1 MISDRPQPHP
11 VPLPA
16 GGAWPAEFT
25 THRAGTGCPMCQND
39 FDAEDIGWGLLV
51 RRGEVSNA
59 YLWRS
64 GQVRG
69 YSVVIYTGRHVAEP
83 TELNERDAAAFWR
96 DVLALG
102 RALEALYQPLKMN
115 YLLLGNQIPHAHWHC
130 VPRREA
136 GIDPAPGGPLPF
148 DMLDLGR
155 QNEEQ
160 LQADTRALRQLL
172 NAPHSRSGVRQ

>member
-1 MISDRPQPHP
+1 MMPDRSQPHP
-11 VPLPA
+11 VAPSA
-16 GGAWPAEFT
+16 GAWPAHFT
-25 THRAGTGCPMCQND
+25 AHGRGTDCPMCAN
-39 FDAEDIGWGLLV
+39 DAEADDIGWGLLV
-51 RRGEVSNA
+51 RHGEVSNA

-69 YSVVIYTGRHVAEP
+69 YSVVIYTPRHVAEP
-83 TELNERDAAAFWR
+83 TELDEREAAAFWR

-136 GIDPAPGGPLPF
+136 GADPAPGGPLAF

-160 LQADTRALRQLL
+160 LQADARALRQLL
-172 NAPHSRSGVRQ
+172 TCPGGPGVRR

>member
-1 MISDRPQPHP
+1 MPDHAQSRP
-11 VPLPA
+11 VPAPS
-16 GGAWPAEFT
+16 GAWPENFT
-25 THRAGTGCPMCQND
+25 GHRRGTNCPMCAND
-39 FDAEDIGWGLLV
+39 SAADDIGWGLLV

-69 YSVVIYTGRHVAEP
+69 YAVVIYAGRHVAEP
-83 TELNERDAAAFWR
+83 TELDEREAAAFWC

-102 RALEALYQPLKMN
+102 RAVEALYEPLKMN

-136 GIDPAPGGPLPF
+136 GTDPAPGGPLPF
-148 DMLDLGR
+148 EVLDLGR
-155 QNEEQ
+155 QDEEQ
-160 LQADTRALRQLL
+160 VQADARALRQLL
-172 NAPHSRSGVRQ
+172 ADAGGRSGVRR